1 MTVDF
6 SSFEKLVNSECVE
19 RLGLSLNE
27 LPDVVVLDDYF
38 HEGLTIKE
46 AKIKAKEFV
55 EDLNNYLTL

>member
-46 AKIKAKEFV
+46 AKIK
-55 EDLNNYLTL
+55 LTL